1 MVNFIARTTLGAVL
15 DGAILANILF
25 GILTVQV
32 HVYYRT
38 FPQDRL
44 LLKILVKY

>member
-1 MVNFIARTTLGAVL
+1 MANFNSKITLGALL
-15 DGAILANILF
+15 DGVILANILF
-25 GILTVQV
+25 GILTVQA

-44 LLKILVKY
+44 LLKILVEY